1 MNTIHFTKAGDGE
14 HYRLGHDVVTVK
26 ATGESTSGHQLVLE
40 VVVPP
45 GGGPP
50 MLHRHAYAET
60 FYFLS
65 GTFVVSTADAE
76 RRLRTFRAG
85 AGDTVA
91 TPPKVWHHFR
101 NDGET
106 PGRFLVVHSPND
118 METLLREHG
127 QPVADPLHPPLP
139 PSGAQLPQLLGQL
152 GTYMEFLPP
161 DQLVH

>member
-1 MNTIHFTKAGDGE
+1 MNTIHLTKAGDGE
-14 HYRLGHDVVTVK
+14 HYLLGNDVITVK
-26 ATGESTSGHQLVLE
+26 ARGQSTSGRQLVLE
-40 VVVPP
+40 VLVPP

-91 TPPKVWHHFR
+91 IPSMVWHNFR
-101 NDGET
+101 NDGDT
-106 PGRFLVVHSPND
+106 PGRFLVVHSPTD
-118 METLLREHG
+118 MENLLREHG
-127 QPVADPLHPPLP
+127 QPVADPLRPPLP
-139 PSGAQLPQLLGQL
+139 PSGAQLRQLLEQVGK
-152 GTYMEFLPP
+152 YMEFLPP
-161 DQLVH
+161 DQLAG